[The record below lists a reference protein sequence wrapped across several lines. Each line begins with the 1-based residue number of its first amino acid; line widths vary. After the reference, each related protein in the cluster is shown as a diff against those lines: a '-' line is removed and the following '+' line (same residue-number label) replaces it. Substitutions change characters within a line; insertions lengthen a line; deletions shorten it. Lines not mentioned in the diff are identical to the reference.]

1 MGNQETID
9 GAPLPIDLEHLSTY
23 TANDP
28 AITREVLALFRDQ
41 GEVWITALR
50 EAADLGAWADTAHT
64 MKGAS
69 RGVGALELAGLA
81 EEAEA
86 VTRIDSPERDRIFAA
101 IEQALTRAMRYA
113 TQLLED
119 ITYTG

>member
-1 MGNQETID
+1 MGNHETID
-9 GAPLPIDLEHLSTY
+9 GAPLPIDMEHLSTY

-28 AITREVLALFRDQ
+28 VVTREVLALFRDQ

-50 EAADLGAWADTAHT
+50 QAADLGAWADTVHT

-69 RGVGALELAGLA
+69 RGVGALELAELA

-86 VTRIDSPERDRIFAA
+86 VTEIDSPERHEIFAR
-101 IEQALTRAMRYA
+101 IEQALDRATRYA
-113 TQLLED
+113 AQLLED
-119 ITYTG
+119 SPFVG